1 MNGPTVQLFVTCL
14 VDGFYPQVG
23 VAAIEVL
30 ERVGCRVEFPFG
42 QTCCG
47 QPAFNAGFRPEA
59 RRMIEYSLSVLDP
72 TEGPIVVPSGSC
84 ADMLIH
90 HGPELVSDSPELAA
104 TAARVA
110 ARVRELTSFLVDD
123 LGVTDLEARMNARVA
138 FHRSCHGLRNLG
150 LSDQADR
157 LLSKVAGLSICPL
170 AGAEVCCGFGGLFSV
185 EMPDVSAAM
194 MAAKL
199 SEVEASGAEV
209 LVGGD
214 VSCLMHL
221 AGGLRRRGSSI
232 RVRHI
237 AEVLAGDAS

>member
-1 MNGPTVQLFVTCL
+1 MF
-14 VDGFYPQVG
+14 
-23 VAAIEVL
+23 
-30 ERVGCRVEFPFG
+30 
-42 QTCCG
+42 
-47 QPAFNAGFRPEA
+47 
-59 RRMIEYSLSVLDP
+59 EYTLSVLDP

-90 HGPELVSDSPELAA
+90 HGPELASGSPELSAA
-104 TAARVA
+104 AARVA
-110 ARVRELTSFLVDD
+110 ARVKELTSFLVDD
-123 LGVTDLEARMNARVA
+123 LAVTELGARTDARVA

-157 LLSKVAGLSICPL
+157 LLSKVAGLTSCSL
-170 AGAEVCCGFGGLFSV
+170 EGADVCCGFGGLFSI

-194 MAAKL
+194 MEAKL
-199 SEVEASGAEV
+199 SSVEASGAEM

-232 RVRHI
+232 TVRHI
-237 AEVLAGDAS
+237 AELLAGEIT

>member
-1 MNGPTVQLFVTCL
+1 
-14 VDGFYPQVG
+14 
-23 VAAIEVL
+23 
-30 ERVGCRVEFPFG
+30 VEFPIG

-59 RRMIEYSLSVLDP
+59 RRMFEYTLSVLDP

-90 HGPELVSDSPELAA
+90 HGPVLVSDSSELSAA
-104 TAARVA
+104 AARVA
-110 ARVRELTSFLVDD
+110 GRVKELTSFLVDD
-123 LGVTDLEARMNARVA
+123 LAVTELGARTEARVA

-150 LSDQADR
+150 LTDQADR
-157 LLSKVAGLSICPL
+157 LLSKVAGLTSCPL
-170 AGAEVCCGFGGLFSV
+170 EGAEVCCGFGGLFSI
-185 EMPDVSAAM
+185 EMPEVSAAM
-194 MAAKL
+194 MEAKL
-199 SEVEASGAEV
+199 SSVEASGAEM

-232 RVRHI
+232 TVRHI
-237 AEVLAGDAS
+237 AEMLAGGMT